1 MSQLPQIVDR
11 AEVLA
16 QVQQEILDKSKN
28 KFNKGVVPN
37 KLGANI
43 RPEMKG
49 D

>member
-28 KFNKGVVPN
+28 KFNKDVVPN
-37 KLGANI
+37 KLGAKI